1 MKDISVSRNIIP
13 VAEFKASIS
22 KWLKSIQQT
31 GHPIIITK
39 NGRPAGV
46 LLSPQEYDNL
56 TYKKQFIESIA
67 RGIDDAES
75 GSVYSNEEI
84 HDALEKA
91 RSSRN
96 K

>member
-1 MKDISVSRNIIP
+1 MKEINISKDIIP
-13 VAEFKASIS
+13 LGEFKAGVS

-31 GHPIIITK
+31 DHPLIITQ

-56 TYKKQFIESIA
+56 TYKRQFIESVA
-67 RGIDDAES
+67 QGIEDAES
-75 GSVYSNEEI
+75 GNVYTKEEI
-84 HDALEKA
+84 NTRLEKV
-91 RSSRN
+91 RSSR

>member
-1 MKDISVSRNIIP
+1 MKEINISKDIIP
-13 VAEFKASIS
+13 LGEFKAGVS
-22 KWLKSIQQT
+22 KWLKNIQQT
-31 GHPIIITK
+31 DHPLIITQ

-56 TYKKQFIESIA
+56 TYKKQFIESVA

-75 GSVYSNEEI
+75 GKVYLKEEI
-84 HDALEKA
+84 HTELEKA
-91 RSSRN
+91 RSSR